1 MMRADFP
8 AAVLLRRLRQ
18 QYLALLWDVLLYR
31 ALDRGCGRGGSDAG
45 ERAVAGLGGRAGA
58 LAGAFPVGLGPR
70 GAAVLGAGL
79 PQGPDPAG
87 RAQERRA
94 AGGTGGAGQHRA
106 AAPLHRRLALGEVA
120 SAVVVEIR

>member
-1 MMRADFP
+1 M
-8 AAVLLRRLRQ
+8 VLEEGEKWWISGGVM
-18 QYLALLWDVLLYR
+18 YEVLALLWDVLFRR
-31 ALDRGCGRGGSDAG
+31 ALDRGCGRGGSDAE

-58 LAGAFPVGLGPR
+58 LAGAVPVGVGPR
-70 GAAVLGAGL
+70 GAAALGAGL

-94 AGGTGGAGQHRA
+94 AGGTGGAGQHGA